1 MRTHTTNSRRKG
13 PRLKISDAGP
23 RVGSMKLA
31 AAASRGALTLVVLS
45 VLQLVAARP
54 AQAQTETVL
63 YNFTGG
69 SDGANPQSHL
79 TSDGAGNFY
88 GTAYEGGVGAGTVF
102 ELSPNGSGGWNETVL
117 HSFSGGLN
125 IGPDGAGPSGPV
137 IFDSAGNLYGTTR
150 FGGTD
155 YFYCSYGTV
164 FELSPVGA
172 SWTETIPF
180 SESCTQPD
188 GIAPMNG
195 LIIDRAGNLY
205 GTTLENG
212 QISGTV
218 FELSPSGGGWTQR
231 VIYSAPTSSGLIMD
245 AAGNIYGATS
255 STVFDLS
262 PNGNGGWNPTI
273 IHTFAGYPYDGTIAE
288 GTPVLDQFGN
298 LYGTTYEGG
307 IYNRGTVYELSRGQ
321 NGEWTE
327 KILYSF
333 PGGKNGANP
342 AAGIVFDAAGNI
354 YGTTSLGGSTG
365 RGTVFELAALGGSH
379 YQHIVLWTFNGTDGE
394 GPLGSLILDNAS
406 NLYGTTNS
414 GGSSNAGTVFEVTGV
429 RLAPA
434 TRLTS
439 SLNPSVYGQKMT
451 FTATVTASGS
461 VPPTG
466 TVSFTWGG
474 GLYTIGTAT
483 LNSSGVAT
491 LIKSNLA
498 ADAYPLNAVY
508 KGDANNLGSWSPVL
522 NQLVLQTTTSATLTS
537 SPNPSTQG
545 QAVTFTAT
553 ITSPTVAPT
562 GPVTFT
568 AGKQVLGTA
577 QIVPWA
583 HKATLAISALPV
595 GSTKITVTYYGNSN
609 IAKSSASVTQTVH
622 Q

>member
-1 MRTHTTNSRRKG
+1 MRTHATNSRRKG
-13 PRLKISDAGP
+13 RLKISDAGP

-31 AAASRGALTLVVLS
+31 AAAIRGAVTLVVLS
-45 VLQLVAARP
+45 ALLLVADRP
-54 AQAQTETVL
+54 AHAQTETVI

-69 SDGANPQSHL
+69 GDGAHPQSRL
-79 TSDGAGNFY
+79 TADGKGNFY
-88 GTAYEGGVGAGTVF
+88 GTTYQGGTSGPGTVF

-155 YFYCSYGTV
+155 YVYCSYGTV
-164 FELSPVGA
+164 FELSPAGA
-172 SWTETIPF
+172 NWTETIPF
-180 SESCTQPD
+180 SESCNYFAN
-188 GIAPMNG
+188 GVAPMNG
-195 LIIDRAGNLY
+195 VIMDLAGNLY
-205 GTTLENG
+205 GTTPENG
-212 QISGTV
+212 PALGTV
-218 FELSPSGGGWTQR
+218 FELSPSGGGWTYQT
-231 VIYSAPTSSGLIMD
+231 IYNAPTSSGLTMD

-255 STVFDLS
+255 STVFELS

-298 LYGTTYEGG
+298 LYGTTYGGG
-307 IYNRGTVYELSRGQ
+307 IYNRGTVYVLSRGQ

-333 PGGKNGANP
+333 QGGKNGANP

-354 YGTTSLGGSTG
+354 YGTTALEGSNG
-365 RGTVFELAALGGSH
+365 HGTVFELAALGGSH
-379 YQHIVLWTFNGTDGE
+379 YQQIVLWTFNGTDGE

-439 SLNPSVYGQKMT
+439 SLNPSVYGQKVT

-461 VPPTG
+461 LPPTG

-498 ADAYPLNAVY
+498 ADTYPLNAAY

-553 ITSPTVAPT
+553 ISSPTVIPI

-568 AGKQVLGTA
+568 AGKTVLEQVN
-577 QIVPWA
+577 
-583 HKATLAISALPV
+583 SAA
-595 GSTKITVTYYGNSN
+595 
-609 IAKSSASVTQTVH
+609 AKES
-622 Q
+622 

>member
-1 MRTHTTNSRRKG
+1 MSSPRSNDLPRGNLNICEVG
-13 PRLKISDAGP
+13 PRLDPMRLGT
-23 RVGSMKLA
+23 
-31 AAASRGALTLVVLS
+31 LTLALLS
-45 VLQLVAARP
+45 ALVLVAARP

-69 SDGANPQSHL
+69 SVGANPQSRL

-102 ELSPNGSGGWNETVL
+102 ELSPNSSGGWNETVL

-137 IFDSAGNLYGTTR
+137 IFDSVGNLYGTTR

-164 FELSPVGA
+164 FELNPVGA

-231 VIYSAPTSSGLIMD
+231 VIYKAPTSSGLTMD

-255 STVFDLS
+255 STVFELS

-288 GTPVLDQFGN
+288 GTPVHDQFGN

-307 IYNRGTVYELSRGQ
+307 VYNHGTVYVLSPGQ

-342 AAGIVFDAAGNI
+342 TAGIVFDAAGNI
-354 YGTTSLGGSTG
+354 YGTTSLGGSNG
-365 RGTVFELAALGGSH
+365 HGTVFELVALGSSH
-379 YQHIVLWTFNGTDGE
+379 YQQTVLWTFNGTDGE
-394 GPLGSLILDNAS
+394 DPLGSLILDKAS

-414 GGSSNAGTVFEVTGV
+414 GGTSNAGVVFEVTGV
-429 RLAPA
+429 RVAPA

-439 SLNPSVYGQKMT
+439 SLNPSIYGQKVI
-451 FTATVTASGS
+451 FTATVTTSGS

-466 TVSFTWGG
+466 TVAFTWGG
-474 GLYTIGTAT
+474 GLYMIGTAT

-491 LIKSNLA
+491 LIKSNLN
-498 ADAYPLNAVY
+498 ADTYPLNAVY

-522 NQLVLQTTTSATLTS
+522 NQLVLQTTSAAAITS
-537 SPNPSTQG
+537 SANPSTLG
-545 QAVTFTAT
+545 QAVTFTAK
-553 ITSPTVAPT
+553 ITSPTVTPT
-562 GPVTFT
+562 GPVTFA
-568 AGKQVLGTA
+568 AGKTVLGTA
-577 QIVPWA
+577 QLSGG
-583 HKATLAISALPV
+583 KATLTISTLAV
-595 GSTKITVTYYGNSN
+595 GSTKVSVTYYGDSN
-609 IAKSSASVTQTVH
+609 IAKSSASIVQTV